1 MGDPADF
8 LHMAGDSKLLLKVHR
23 FIGRLPSWLIV
34 CVSFALVLAVG
45 AAYHFTGSRL
55 AVSLFYLFP
64 ISLVTL
70 YVQRWYGYLLSCF
83 CFDIWILSDVIG
95 HGGEKGTAVPIL
107 NGLFELTVFFIFVTV
122 LGQLRKFVASEK
134 ERARIDPLTKLSNR
148 FGFYERSE
156 AELARARRNRDAV
169 TIAIIDVDNF
179 KDVNDRFGHITG
191 DMLLETMAETMRNS
205 LRAFDLTARFGG
217 DEFVVLFSVSD
228 VNHAG
233 RILER
238 LYSDLNLDMQINNWP
253 VSFSIGAITSESL
266 PESVDEMICRADELM
281 YSVKRSGRNRIAHE
295 VVPSIFGGCKQTGIN
310 RLHSVASSSRIR
322 T

>member
-1 MGDPADF
+1 M
-8 LHMAGDSKLLLKVHR
+8 LMSIHR
-23 FIGRLPSWLIV
+23 FLSNLPRWLIV
-34 CVSFALVLAVG
+34 VVSFALVLAVG
-45 AAYHFTGSRL
+45 VSYNLTGSQF

-70 YVQRWYGYLLSCF
+70 YVQRWYGYLLSCL

-95 HGGEKGTAVPIL
+95 HGGETGTAVPIM
-107 NGLFELTVFFIFVTV
+107 NGLFELAVFFIFVTV

-191 DMLLETMAETMRNS
+191 DLLLETMAETMRNS

-217 DEFVVLFSVSD
+217 DEFVILFSVSD

-253 VSFSIGAITSESL
+253 ATFSIGAVTSESL

-281 YSVKRSGRNRIAHE
+281 YSVKKSGRNRIAHE
-295 VVPSIFGGCKQTGIN
+295 VVARIFGERKKSAAN
-310 RLHSVASSSRIR
+310 RLRSVTARSRA
-322 T
+322 